1 MKTQLA
7 ILAAVVVGTSAWADG
22 GGRGGGGG
30 HHGPDICDVC
40 DHDIVIKGPQIQ
52 STSLHNSFSVASAK
66 DDSFANNNMSS
77 NTKGVLIK
85 AKSEQ
90 TTNLNGTGVLAMASE
105 YGFAQ
110 NNLASNIGSVAV
122 AANQQQTVTTSGLSY
137 IGAYSND
144 HSTAVQNFST
154 NNACLDCNP
163 HARRGP
169 RPN

>member
-52 STSLHNSFSVASAK
+52 STSLHISFSVASAK
-66 DDSFANNNMSS
+66 DDSIANNNMSS